1 MGFQKLVHALFD
13 FLVGYRHENEQASQN
28 SEEEIIKKLLLKVAK
43 IKVFINSTDS
53 WYLLEGYRKILLDML
68 KHECDLLFNQ
78 KIKNSSK
85 LAGIFSNYI
94 KKLEKIID

>member
-43 IKVFINSTDS
+43 IKVFINRTDS

-78 KIKNSSK
+78 KIKDSSQ

-94 KKLEKIID
+94 KKLEKISD